1 MTITAVQKSVTLGVG
16 RSSDV
21 PNVAPYRFQQ
31 GDFNLT
37 ILSDGYF
44 SLPGTVFA
52 PEASLVERADVV
64 ARLGFSNDTIRS
76 RANIPVITIGDEVI
90 LVDVGAGQKYEPT
103 EGLLAGNLAAQG
115 IDPASVTRVLFTH
128 GHPDH
133 IWGTLTEAGDLR
145 FPNATYYMGATEWN
159 FWMDPDFR
167 ASMPTVLHDFALGAQ
182 RDLMAVKERM
192 VMLRPGDE
200 ILSGIVALDTA
211 GHTPGHLSFE
221 VAGNE
226 GLIITGDAATSHV
239 ISFEHPSWRFG
250 YDMLS
255 DLAIKNRQALL
266 ERAAASKL
274 KLLGYHWAYPGVG
287 FAERKGTAFQFTP
300 AH

>member
-1 MTITAVQKSVTLGVG
+1 MTITAVQKNVTLGVG
-16 RSSDV
+16 PSSDV
-21 PNVAPYRFQQ
+21 PNVAPYRFKQ
-31 GDFNLT
+31 GDFDFT

-52 PEASLVERADVV
+52 PEASLAERADVV
-64 ARLGFSNDTIRS
+64 ARLGFANDTIRS

-133 IWGTLTEAGDLR
+133 IWGTLTEAGELR

-167 ASMPTVLHDFALGAQ
+167 TSMPAVLHDFALGAQ
-182 RDLMAVKERM
+182 RDLTAVGDRM
-192 VMLRPGDE
+192 VMLKPGDAV
-200 ILSGIVALDTA
+200 ISGIVALDTA
-211 GHTPGHLSFE
+211 GHTPGHMSFE
-221 VAGNE
+221 VAGDE
-226 GLIITGDAATSHV
+226 GLIITADAATNHV
-239 ISFEHPSWRFG
+239 ISFEHPAWRFG

-255 DLAIKNRQALL
+255 DLAISNRQSLL
-266 ERAAASKL
+266 ERAAAEKL

-287 FAERKGTAFQFTP
+287 FAERKGTAFQFVP